1 LEACPELETPAAPY
15 VLTLPAVRVQPSA
28 RITASASAT
37 GSISEL
43 NLRGLLPCCVR
54 FAPTGHPVNGNTCYR
69 PAGSLWPGGTR
80 TRWIPLRGF
89 TGSFQ
94 LLLFQAFPTRYGGEL
109 EVRPP
114 RAPTT
119 GRPRRL
125 SKSSGTHCSGPDQE
139 EKHTENGKVR
149 RGESGPDQAK
159 TSRSLRA
166 VSDTEP
172 LHTLHRR
179 ATRSARR
186 AFVQSIRSA
195 SAG

>member
-1 LEACPELETPAAPY
+1 MYPRIGASRCFPLPSSGYRGRPSQGPAVPHLHGYYGVVRLLRHPSTVTSGLPWWPVPPLRRWEALLGSWRIPLKACPELETPAAPY

-54 FAPTGHPVNGNTCYR
+54 FAPTGHPVNGNTGYR

-94 LLLFQAFPTRYGGEL
+94 LLLFQAFPN
-109 EVRPP
+109 
-114 RAPTT
+114 AI
-119 GRPRRL
+119 
-125 SKSSGTHCSGPDQE
+125 SG
-139 EKHTENGKVR
+139 
-149 RGESGPDQAK
+149 
-159 TSRSLRA
+159 
-166 VSDTEP
+166 
-172 LHTLHRR
+172 
-179 ATRSARR
+179 
-186 AFVQSIRSA
+186 
-195 SAG
+195 